1 MSKQL
6 LTEFLPFVVAPQQL
20 KEAFNNERKTGL
32 FTVEG
37 VIQRANTKNQN
48 GRIYPRL
55 VLEREFD
62 KYVKGPVAERRA
74 LGELD
79 HPESSVINLKNVSH
93 NFTKIWWDGDDV
105 YGRMEILPT
114 PSGNIL
120 KELFQANI
128 TVGVSSRGMG
138 SVRPLGENTV
148 EVQDDFELLCI
159 DAVSTPSTHGSF
171 VKPKIGSKGDTL
183 AENLIHS
190 TGNNKYGKVNTLI
203 TEILCNR
210 AGFCPCDLPGY

>member
-1 MSKQL
+1 MEKQL
-6 LTEFLPFVVAPQQL
+6 LIEYLQFTVTPQQL
-20 KEAFNNERKTGL
+20 REGLDKKTGNL
-32 FTVEG
+32 TVEG

-48 GRIYPRL
+48 GRIYPRE
-55 VLEREFD
+55 VLQREFD
-62 KYVKGPVAERRA
+62 KYIKGPVAERRA

-93 NFTKIWWDGDDV
+93 LFTKIWWNGDDV
-105 YGRMEILPT
+105 YGRMEILGT

-120 KELFQANI
+120 KTLFTENI

-138 SVRPLGENTV
+138 SVKSLGEGTV
-148 EVQDDFELLCI
+148 EVQNDFELLCI

-171 VKPKIGSKGDTL
+171 VKPKEKFATNEALYESKIYTL
-183 AENLIHS
+183 
-190 TGNNKYGKVNTLI
+190 GNKYQKVNSII

-210 AGFCPCDLPGY
+210 MGYCECDMPYYK

>member
-1 MSKQL
+1 MKEL
-6 LTEFLPFVVAPQQL
+6 LIEFLPFVVSPQQL
-20 KEAFNNERKTGL
+20 KEALSRDKVGGL

-48 GRIYPRL
+48 GRIYPRA

-79 HPESSVINLKNVSH
+79 HPESGIINLKNVSH

-148 EVQDDFELLCI
+148 EVQDDFELFCI

-171 VKPKIGSKGDTL
+171 VKPKIGSKGDAL
-183 AENLIHS
+183 SEGKINIVYQ
-190 TGNNKYGKVNTLI
+190 NKYSKANALI

>member
-1 MSKQL
+1 MKEL
-6 LTEFLPFVVAPQQL
+6 LTEFLPFIVTPQQL
-20 KEAFNNERKTGL
+20 REAFEKDKRQGL
-32 FTVEG
+32 FSVEG

-48 GRIYPRL
+48 GRIYPKAL
-55 VLEREFD
+55 LEREFE

-79 HPESSVINLKNVSH
+79 HPESGVINLKNVSH
-93 NFTKIWWDGDDV
+93 NFTKIWWEGDDV

-120 KELFQANI
+120 KELFQAKI

-171 VKPKIGSKGDTL
+171 VKPKTSGSPLQEGRIMTKT
-183 AENLIHS
+183 H
-190 TGNNKYGKVNTLI
+190 KYSQVNSLI

-210 AGFCPCDLPGY
+210 AGFCNCDLPGF